1 MFAETK
7 YVRGKYDGL
16 HSGVWN
22 SIPGIVFFDL
32 TYFNENKNLKCYRLT
47 DNYCLTIGKV
57 ASFKIA
63 KSPDLKG
70 STPSRTVVTPAAM
83 GLKCTQSVLPDKFGK
98 IQILRSTGAEHGNGI
113 TALKRLFAA
122 QPPHLPWG
130 NLVLISTLKKKSW
143 QVET

>member
-1 MFAETK
+1 MTL
-7 YVRGKYDGL
+7 G
-16 HSGVWN
+16 N
-22 SIPGIVFFDL
+22 
-32 TYFNENKNLKCYRLT
+32 
-47 DNYCLTIGKV
+47 V
-57 ASFKIA
+57 ASLKIA

-70 STPSRTVVTPAAM
+70 SCLHRIVVTLAAM

-113 TALKRLFAA
+113 TTLKRLFAA
-122 QPPHLPWG
+122 QPPPLPWG